1 MYSYGNFSAF
11 FRQKSPSTI
20 QPGLKLNKPF
30 CLIRN
35 RGKNTSN
42 VVLLYD
48 WPTKV
53 TYIPTPLQL
62 VATTPLHW
70 LCICQNT
77 HLFAKRESRVNT
89 VQNSAALE
97 KDPLK
102 IYAIMC
108 NMRRLNSHRELG
120 KFLHTAAATAAAAKL
135 RRASLPF
142 SRWSH
147 FVYIATASKG
157 QIISEWKFDV
167 WNFPKKQLI
176 NLMNFCLII

>member
-1 MYSYGNFSAF
+1 MV
-11 FRQKSPSTI
+11 I
-20 QPGLKLNKPF
+20 
-30 CLIRN
+30 
-35 RGKNTSN
+35 
-42 VVLLYD
+42 LYD

-120 KFLHTAAATAAAAKL
+120 KFLHTAAAAAAACAPPPPPNCAAP
-135 RRASLPF
+135 RYPFRAKAISYILPPPLEAYYCATVF
-142 SRWSH
+142 ISKVMAAAAQTWAKIRVCERWMSC
-147 FVYIATASKG
+147 
-157 QIISEWKFDV
+157 E
-167 WNFPKKQLI
+167 
-176 NLMNFCLII
+176 

>member
-1 MYSYGNFSAF
+1 MIG
-11 FRQKSPSTI
+11 P
-20 QPGLKLNKPF
+20 P
-30 CLIRN
+30 
-35 RGKNTSN
+35 
-42 VVLLYD
+42 
-48 WPTKV
+48 KV
-53 TYIPTPLQL
+53 IYIPTPLQL
-62 VATTPLHW
+62 VATPLHW

-120 KFLHTAAATAAAAKL
+120 KFLHTAAATPAAAKL

-157 QIISEWKFDV
+157 GFKSEGRGEFSQL
-167 WNFPKKQLI
+167 PKMSAEKTILGFKNANADFFACTGLI
-176 NLMNFCLII
+176 NWLIMLLEPICRTWK